1 MLQGQGYPFPLSDLP
16 SSLFP
21 GLSIQLS
28 AIPQVPLSSPVPGL
42 ALRSAHRLAWNP
54 RAGSSACQGRAMG
67 GAPHLSKGLGV
78 GSNHGRRPSA
88 SSPWRSHPPACV
100 WIPPEVRSTAQET
113 QSLWGAWAGR
123 GEQGR
128 SVLSLEGS
136 PPPPSREQWDF
147 PDLEATLPLLFMR
160 LDTATRLG
168 FFFGNRSALLKF
180 VAATRS
186 PSLLPSGAPCPQ
198 CPHRR
203 RARGPARGPA
213 WHRPAAGTLSRRPQN
228 GL

>member
-1 MLQGQGYPFPLSDLP
+1 MPQEPRICPKAWGW
-16 SSLFP
+16 
-21 GLSIQLS
+21 GLIMGGG
-28 AIPQVPLSSPVPGL
+28 PQPPVPGGVIPQL
-42 ALRSAHRLAWNP
+42 VCGSHQRSGALPRRP
-54 RAGSSACQGRAMG
+54 RASGV
-67 GAPHLSKGLGV
+67 LGLDG
-78 GSNHGRRPSA
+78 
-88 SSPWRSHPPACV
+88 
-100 WIPPEVRSTAQET
+100 
-113 QSLWGAWAGR
+113 

-128 SVLSLEGS
+128 SVLFLEGS
-136 PPPPSREQWDF
+136 PPPPSRDQWDF

-198 CPHRR
+198 CPRRR

-213 WHRPAAGTLSRRPQN
+213 GHRPAAGTFSRRPQN
-228 GL
+228 SL